1 MRADRLISILML
13 LQARGKMT
21 AGELAK
27 ELDVS
32 ERTIYRDVE
41 ALCISGVPLYAE
53 HGPGGGLALLDSY
66 RTNLTG
72 MDEEELRALFM
83 VFSLPGP
90 LEPLGA
96 NLKLKSAMLKL
107 SAALPGARRSDE
119 EKVRQRFFLDWSWW
133 FHSQEPVP
141 HLTTIQMAVW
151 EDRKL
156 CIKYRAF
163 QLMPFEDEVDP
174 YALVAKAG
182 IWYMIA
188 GVEKKPHV
196 YRISWLLDAQMLD
209 ESFERPVEFQLT
221 EFWQDWCREYES
233 QHQAFLVKLRM
244 SPAMVELLPL
254 YFGHP
259 VLQDVSLAQA
269 EEAGGWST
277 MTLPFESFES
287 ARDRLLGFGSA
298 VEVLEPEALRCSMV
312 DFAKQICAFYAERK
326 TGNDQAAG

>member
-1 MRADRLISILML
+1 
-13 LQARGKMT
+13 
-21 AGELAK
+21 
-27 ELDVS
+27 
-32 ERTIYRDVE
+32 
-41 ALCISGVPLYAE
+41 
-53 HGPGGGLALLDSY
+53 
-66 RTNLTG
+66 
-72 MDEEELRALFM
+72 
-83 VFSLPGP
+83 
-90 LEPLGA
+90 
-96 NLKLKSAMLKL
+96 
-107 SAALPGARRSDE
+107 
-119 EKVRQRFFLDWSWW
+119 
-133 FHSQEPVP
+133 
-141 HLTTIQMAVW
+141 
-151 EDRKL
+151 
-156 CIKYRAF
+156 
-163 QLMPFEDEVDP
+163 MPFEDEVDP

-259 VLQDVSLAQA
+259 VLQDVSLAQTK
-269 EEAGGWST
+269 EAGGWST
-277 MTLPFESFES
+277 MTLPFKSFKS